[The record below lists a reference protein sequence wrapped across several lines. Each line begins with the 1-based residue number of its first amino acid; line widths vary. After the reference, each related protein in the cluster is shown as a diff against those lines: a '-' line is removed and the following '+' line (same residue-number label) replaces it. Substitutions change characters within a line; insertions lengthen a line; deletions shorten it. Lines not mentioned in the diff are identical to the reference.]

1 MVGSHAIE
9 HRSSRA
15 SRWLRQRRLQ
25 FTLWAA
31 AIEGL
36 LYVLHVLRLWEAV
49 VLAVIAVVVWF
60 YTGRSSTSD
69 LVRQA
74 TWVFAAVQLLV
85 LLVPLVLTILKG
97 VAIAIV
103 VLLAIAALIFL
114 FTERERR

>member
-1 MVGSHAIE
+1 MFGTHAIE

-25 FTLWAA
+25 FTLWVA

-36 LYVLHVLRLWEAV
+36 LYVLHVLHLWEAV
-49 VLAVIAVVVWF
+49 VLAVVAVAVWF
-60 YTGRSSTSD
+60 YAGRTSRSD
-69 LVRQA
+69 LVRQL

-97 VAIAIV
+97 VAIALV
-103 VLLAIAALIFL
+103 VLLAVGALIFL
-114 FTERERR
+114 FTERERS

>member
-25 FTLWAA
+25 FTLWTA

-36 LYVLHVLRLWEAV
+36 LYLLHVLRLWEAV
-49 VLAVIAVVVWF
+49 VLAIVAVALWF
-60 YTGRSSTSD
+60 YAGRTSRSD

-74 TWVFAAVQLLV
+74 TWVFAAVQLVV

-97 VAIAIV
+97 VAIALV
-103 VLLAIAALIFL
+103 VLLAVGALIFL
-114 FTERERR
+114 FTQRERS

>member
-1 MVGSHAIE
+1 MSTHAIE

-25 FTLWAA
+25 FTLWVA

-36 LYVLHVLRLWEAV
+36 LYVLHVLHLWEAV
-49 VLAVIAVVVWF
+49 VLAVIAVAVWF
-60 YTGRSSTSD
+60 YGGRTSRSD
-69 LVRQA
+69 LVRQV

-97 VAIAIV
+97 VAIALV
-103 VLLAIAALIFL
+103 VLLAVGALIFL
-114 FTERERR
+114 FTEREHN